1 MTPTLEQTIPRE
13 DLALFVN
20 ACFVSTGQKEFY
32 STAAEQRISLEFLHN
47 YICTHYRRLY
57 TRCLAVGVNHYARTE
72 IVRHLL
78 SSGKLCPD
86 DFRLEEGRLIR
97 ASLRKLPP
105 QRVWKL
111 FERLRKDGLNNRRTR
126 ATVREYVMGHPE
138 LPFQAIKY
146 RHKLRSS
153 LMHAH
158 IHLDDELSS
167 FLFESGF
174 KKSVK
179 FETPLLETFRA
190 AHYSMEK
197 VYELPYSI
205 AEGLAAKHGIPRAK
219 FLQRIQPRM
228 TEREK
233 LRLQASSGGKIALDP
248 SKLELTELCVYLL
261 SLTFDQRV
269 QNRAQLED
277 YLEIATRKAARSLEP
292 LEGKVAAVMD
302 NSFSSSG
309 SSEKKN
315 RPLALAY
322 SIHRLLKSVAA
333 DYRAFWTAPMP
344 DELLLHAKGQSN
356 LTERFLDALET
367 GAETVIIVSDAAEND
382 PSSAFHSIYSAYRKL
397 GGKAAVLHLNPFFD
411 AENLEVA
418 PLSPDL
424 PALGLRSSEDLSALL
439 GFAPFFSGEATLQD
453 LESYLGARAGKLLE
467 TVARDVV
474 DEL

>member
-1 MTPTLEQTIPRE
+1 MTSSLEQTIPRE

-32 STAAEQRISLEFLHN
+32 STAAEQRVSLEFLHA
-47 YICTHYRRLY
+47 YICAHYRRLY
-57 TRCLAVGVNHYARTE
+57 ARCLAVGVNHYARVE

-86 DFRLEEGRLIR
+86 DFRAEEGRLIR
-97 ASLRKLPP
+97 AALRKLPP

-111 FERLRKDGLNNRRTR
+111 FERLRKEGVNNRRTR
-126 ATVREYVMGHPE
+126 ATVREYVLGHKG

-153 LMHAH
+153 LMHTH
-158 IHLDDELSS
+158 IHLNDELSS
-167 FLFESGF
+167 FLFESGVG
-174 KKSVK
+174 KSVK
-179 FETPLLETFRA
+179 FQDQLLETFRA

-197 VYELPYSI
+197 VFELPYSI

-219 FLQRIQPRM
+219 FLKRIEPRM

-233 LRLQASSGGKIALDP
+233 LRLQASSGAKIALDP
-248 SKLELTELCVYLL
+248 AKLELTELCVYLL
-261 SLTFDQRV
+261 SLTFEERIK
-269 QNRAQLED
+269 NRDQLEHD
-277 YLEIATRKAARSLEP
+277 LEVAARKAARLLEGLQ
-292 LEGKVAAVMD
+292 LEGKVAAVLD

-315 RPLALAY
+315 RPLALAW
-322 SIHRLLKSVAA
+322 SIHRLLKSAGM

-367 GAETVIIVSDAAEND
+367 GAETVVIVSDAAEND
-382 PSSAFHSIYSAYRKL
+382 PSSAFDSIYSAYLAL

-418 PLSPDL
+418 PLSPHL

-439 GFAPFFSGEATLQD
+439 GFAPFFSGEATLQQ
-453 LESYLGARAGKLLE
+453 LEVYLGARAQALL
-467 TVARDVV
+467 AG
-474 DEL
+474 